1 MHICDNVSFL
11 HICVEGK
18 LVRTSFMGVFPEI
31 TTLNTYMVAGKRCHA
46 SYTVGK
52 SCTPVEL
59 EMNCNGTESYIII
72 IKSTRVNVEKVYA
85 KLS

>member
-1 MHICDNVSFL
+1 
-11 HICVEGK
+11 
-18 LVRTSFMGVFPEI
+18 MGVFPEI

-52 SCTPVEL
+52 SCTP
-59 EMNCNGTESYIII
+59 MNCNGTESYIII

-85 KLS
+85 KLP